1 MQEIVTDKGYYSG
14 AVLAEMAEW
23 GVRTYVAEPQQGR
36 RKWTGKGEQ
45 QAAVY
50 ANRRRI
56 GGGRGQAL
64 LRQRGERL
72 ERSFAH
78 QFESGAL
85 RRLQVRGRNNVLKKL
100 LLQAAACNL
109 GLLLRTLVGAGTPR
123 ALQDGVAALLFAI
136 WGALGAQSDA
146 SRLPGAVAD
155 PPRLNPFRHSHSGP
169 RNSRCRKRGGSDTG
183 C

>member
-23 GVRTYVAEPQQGR
+23 GVRTYVAEPKQGR

-56 GGGRGQAL
+56 GGGRGKAL

-100 LLQAAACNL
+100 LLLATVCNL